1 MAAGV
6 VAAGHGIT
14 AGAAEQILRAGGNA
28 YDAVLGGLCAACVCE
43 PVLASLGGGGFLLAC
58 PASGAPR
65 VYDFFVHTPARRRPP
80 EELDFRPVLCDFGT
94 ATQEFHIGRGTAAVP
109 GAVRGL
115 FDVHAELG
123 SMPMRDIVA
132 PAVEAA
138 RAGVEVTAFQ
148 AYLFEVVS
156 PTMGATPESRALFAS
171 RRVDESL
178 VTAGERLAQ
187 PELADA
193 LEILAI
199 EGADLFYRGE
209 MGRAIAEDMREGG
222 LLQAADLES
231 YAVERRRPIA
241 FEHAGVQVLIN
252 PPPASG
258 GVLVAFG
265 AALLAT
271 EDGSLPAFGSAEH
284 VGRLASAMEL
294 TAEARVDAHAGGGV
308 DEAVLL
314 DPTFLARY
322 RREIVGRMR
331 APRGT
336 THLSV
341 IDAAGNVASL
351 TASNGEGSG
360 YVVPGTGIV
369 VNNMLGEED
378 LNPGGFHR
386 WPMAHRMTS
395 MMSPSALAWP
405 DGRLVATGSGGSNR
419 IRTALLQ
426 VITNLVQHAMEV
438 VEAVSA
444 PRVHYE
450 RGLLSMEGGF
460 DEACVERIAELY
472 PECQLWGE
480 RNMFFGGA
488 HTVMREGRSLRGIG
502 DARRG
507 GVCVTA

>member
-1 MAAGV
+1 MTAGV
-6 VAAGHGIT
+6 VAAGHRIT
-14 AGAAEQILRAGGNA
+14 AGAAEEILRSGGNA
-28 YDAVLGGLCAACVCE
+28 YDAVLGGLVAACVCE

-58 PASGAPR
+58 PAAGAPR
-65 VYDFFVHTPARRRPP
+65 LYDFFVHTPGRRRPP
-80 EELDFRPVLCDFGT
+80 EELDFRPVICDFGT

-115 FDVHAELG
+115 FEVHDELG

-138 RAGVEVTAFQ
+138 REGVEVTAFQ

-156 PTMGATPESRALFAS
+156 PTMGATPESRALFGS
-171 RRVDESL
+171 RRVDDSL
-178 VTAGERLAQ
+178 VTAGERLVQ
-187 PELADA
+187 PAFADA

-209 MGRAIAEDMREGG
+209 MGHAIAEDMREGG
-222 LLQAADLES
+222 LLEAADLEA
-231 YAVERRRPIA
+231 YAVERRRPVV
-241 FEHAGVQVLIN
+241 FDHAGVQVLTN

-265 AALLAT
+265 AALLAV
-271 EDGSLPAFGSAEH
+271 ERSELPAFGSAEH
-284 VGRLASAMEL
+284 VVRLASAMEL
-294 TAEARVDAHAGGGV
+294 TAEARIDAHAGGGV
-308 DEAVLL
+308 DDSVLL
-314 DPTFLARY
+314 DPAFLERY
-322 RREIVGRMR
+322 RREIAGRMR
-331 APRGT
+331 ARRGT

-386 WPMAHRMTS
+386 WPLAHRMTS

-426 VITNLVQHAMEV
+426 VITNLVQYEMDVE
-438 VEAVSA
+438 EAVSA
-444 PRVHYE
+444 PRVHFE
-450 RGLLSMEGGF
+450 RGLLSVEGGF
-460 DEACVERIAELY
+460 DEACLDRLAAIY
-472 PECQLWGE
+472 PERQLWGE

-488 HTVMREGRSLRGIG
+488 HTVMREGRSLRGFG
-502 DARRG
+502 DERRG
-507 GVCVTA
+507 GVCLTV